1 MSERLAFNYYYGEVD
16 KFKESEICLIGFVV
30 SKDCAVLA
38 HECSPCDNTGHSQN
52 SATSKSC
59 SFLCFTP
66 DALPAG
72 SLAAGFGGF
81 LFVFLK
87 KAFITNSVEVHKKTN
102 LNRTEV
108 IFKFLKC
115 R

>member
-1 MSERLAFNYYYGEVD
+1 MPERLAFNYYYGEVD
-16 KFKESEICLIGFVV
+16 KFEESEICLIGFVV

-38 HECSPCDNTGHSQN
+38 HECSPCDNTGYYQN

-72 SLAAGFGGF
+72 SLAAGFGGGVLF
-81 LFVFLK
+81 LFLFFFLK
-87 KAFITNSVEVHKKTN
+87 KSFRHQ
-102 LNRTEV
+102 
-108 IFKFLKC
+108 
-115 R
+115 